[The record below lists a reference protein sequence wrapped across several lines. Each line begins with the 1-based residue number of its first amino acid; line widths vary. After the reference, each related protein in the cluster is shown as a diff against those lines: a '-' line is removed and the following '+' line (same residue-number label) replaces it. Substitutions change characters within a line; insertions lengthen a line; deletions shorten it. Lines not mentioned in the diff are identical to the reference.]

1 MDDLFA
7 RPLLLDGATGT
18 ELQRRGM
25 PTGICTEQ
33 WILEHPEELLDLQRA
48 YVDAGAMVLTA
59 PTFGATGKVAEDY
72 GVLVG
77 LSRRAS
83 GGRALVAGDIGPGG
97 ASPAVKAAALRAA
110 GVDLYLI
117 ETMLSVE
124 EAVAA
129 VKAVRAEE
137 PQKLVLVS
145 FYPHAGLD
153 AAEAYAAMAALRV
166 DGFGF
171 NCAEADVIL
180 EQLQRLAPQ
189 AAVPLLAMPGCETP
203 APTDILARC
212 AQKFAAL
219 GVGYFG
225 GCCGMGPR
233 HIAALKQVLAVTPSP

>member
-7 RPLLLDGATGT
+7 QPVLLDGATGT
-18 ELQRRGM
+18 ELRRRGM
-25 PTGICTEQ
+25 PVGVCTEQ

-48 YVDAGAMVLTA
+48 YVAAGAMVLTA
-59 PTFGATGKVAEDY
+59 PTFGAAGNVEEDY
-72 GVLVG
+72 RRLVA

-83 GGRALVAGDIGPGG
+83 GGRALVAGDIGPGDT
-97 ASPAVKAAALRAA
+97 SPAIKAAALRAA

-137 PQKLVLVS
+137 PQKPVLVS

-153 AAEAYAAMAALRV
+153 ATEAYTAMAALEV

-171 NCAEADVIL
+171 NCAPPGVIL
-180 EQLQRLAPQ
+180 EYLERLAPQ
-189 AAVPLLAMPGCETP
+189 PVISLLAMPGCEGL
-203 APTDILARC
+203 APTDILARY
-212 AQKFAAL
+212 AQRFAAL
-219 GVGYFG
+219 GVRYFG
-225 GCCGMGPR
+225 GCCGMGSE
-233 HIAALKQVLAVTPSP
+233 HLAELKKALERC